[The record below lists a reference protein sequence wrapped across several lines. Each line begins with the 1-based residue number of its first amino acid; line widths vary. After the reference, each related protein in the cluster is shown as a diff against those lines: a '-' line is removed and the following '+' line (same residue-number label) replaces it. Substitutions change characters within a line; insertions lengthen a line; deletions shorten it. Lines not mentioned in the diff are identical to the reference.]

1 MTQNI
6 SSLDLKKR
14 LEIAIPDSII
24 ETGDD
29 YLLVNTTLL
38 ADICQLL
45 KEDKEL
51 DLDYLSNLTA
61 TDYKEY
67 YEVIYRLVS
76 LGKNHSITLK
86 ARLNKKKL
94 TIPSVFHIWRGADL
108 QEREVYDL
116 MGITFSSHPNLK
128 RILLWEGFE
137 GHPLRKD
144 YSLDA

>member
-24 ETGDD
+24 EARDD
-29 YLLVNTTLL
+29 YLLVNTALL